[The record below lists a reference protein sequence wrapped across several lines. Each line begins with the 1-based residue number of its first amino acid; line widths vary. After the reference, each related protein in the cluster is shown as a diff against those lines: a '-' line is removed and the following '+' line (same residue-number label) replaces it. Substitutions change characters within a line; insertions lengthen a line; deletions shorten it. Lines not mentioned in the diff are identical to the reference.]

1 MLIKYREY
9 VPRTQ
14 GLESKR
20 ILALVCEV
28 HTPVGN
34 AIENLPAAGPT
45 IGRRV
50 VSPNGNFETFMTFWP
65 DKTFIGIMRL
75 TDGARWPLQVQAD
88 FAVRL
93 VDWF

>member
-1 MLIKYREY
+1 
-9 VPRTQ
+9 
-14 GLESKR
+14 
-20 ILALVCEV
+20 
-28 HTPVGN
+28 
-34 AIENLPAAGPT
+34 
-45 IGRRV
+45 
-50 VSPNGNFETFMTFWP
+50 MTFGP